1 MVPGWGRRDGGPP
14 PCPGGPAFGRP
25 YLSLPG
31 GAFGRRVD
39 HLLSPPAL
47 CRGSLLPGGDPA
59 SLRDSGSGTGGHPSL
74 GTRRHPDRRPDS
86 RKRGEGAPRGTREPE
101 RGRGPPDAEG
111 EGGGLRNTVG
121 SAFSRPTPPPNPRAD
136 RGGRHLGPRG
146 GGAGGLEGCVC
157 C

>member
-59 SLRDSGSGTGGHPSL
+59 SLRDSGSACLPL
-74 GTRRHPDRRPDS
+74 P
-86 RKRGEGAPRGTREPE
+86 APQT
-101 RGRGPPDAEG
+101 
-111 EGGGLRNTVG
+111 
-121 SAFSRPTPPPNPRAD
+121 PRAD
-136 RGGRHLGPRG
+136 RGIRHLEHRG
-146 GGAGGLEGCVC
+146 GGAVRLDGDLRRREGGEEVVPEGRGARDRGPGRLRDDGGGGTTTLRT
-157 C
+157 